1 MPVKGISGI
10 LHIKKCLF
18 LCGWNK
24 IGRKGREHILS
35 IQKLVFRSLAVLT
48 GCSLLGTYLIFLLL
62 SQNSDNGRVVNYSG
76 MVRGGV
82 QRIIKLHIMDQPID
96 EIRMNVDKIIQ
107 GLMEGDKELELPK
120 EKDRAFQEKMTQ
132 VKECWEKEILPALES
147 KKDEHH
153 LNELLEKSETFFA
166 LTNEVVEAAENFT
179 QRGINQIKVLTVVVC
194 LVNLVC
200 IFVIGKVI
208 RRKILKPIQQIE
220 GYMGEIAQ
228 GHLSVHV
235 TYHSKDEMGSLADN
249 LRFTIQK
256 LGEYIYEIRRQL
268 KEVAEGNLDIKSNVE
283 FHGDFVEIEH
293 LLNAV
298 IVSLNDTIHIINNSA
313 DQVAANAGQVS
324 ESTQMLV
331 DGSSEEVG
339 TMEELEEEVKAILH
353 QASQS
358 EFNAK
363 HARSKVEEVRQKI
376 NQCGEQM
383 KELLKAM
390 DQIIDSSSGIV
401 EVSKGVQDIAFQ
413 TNLLALNAS
422 VEAAHAGESGRG
434 FAVIADEVRD
444 LANKSAEAVKDTE
457 ALVSQSFQAVNSGS
471 QLANNVAELL
481 QTLIDMTHEVTDA
494 VKLITDAASEQAKS
508 VEEVTTGIHQVAS
521 VAQSNSNATQE
532 SAAATQELSS
542 QALLLKQLVERFHT
556 T

>member
-1 MPVKGISGI
+1 M
-10 LHIKKCLF
+10 
-18 LCGWNK
+18 
-24 IGRKGREHILS
+24 S

-76 MVRGGV
+76 MVWGGV

-293 LLNAV
+293 SLNAV

>member
-1 MPVKGISGI
+1 MNEI
-10 LHIKKCLF
+10 L
-18 LCGWNK
+18 NMNE

-35 IQKLVFRSLAVLT
+35 IQKLIFRSLAVLT
-48 GCSLLGTYLIFLLL
+48 ICSLLGTYLIFLLL

-82 QRIIKLHIMDQPID
+82 QRIIKLHIMDQPVD
-96 EIRMNVDKIIQ
+96 EICMNIDKIIQ
-107 GLMEGDKELELPK
+107 GLLEGDKDLELPK
-120 EKDRAFQEKMTQ
+120 EKDKAFQEKMMQ
-132 VKECWEKEILPALES
+132 VKEYWEKEILPALES
-147 KKDEHH
+147 NKGEDNLE
-153 LNELLEKSETFFA
+153 ELLEKSETFFS
-166 LTNEVVEAAENFT
+166 LTNEVVEASENFT
-179 QRGINQIKVLTVVVC
+179 RRGINQIKVVAVIAC
-194 LVNLVC
+194 LVNLAC
-200 IFVIGKVI
+200 ISVIGKVI
-208 RRKILKPIQQIE
+208 RRKILKPIQQME
-220 GYMGEIAQ
+220 GYMREIAK
-228 GHLSVHV
+228 GNLSIQVD
-235 TYHSKDEMGSLADN
+235 YQSEDEMGSLADN

-268 KEVAEGNLDIKSNVE
+268 REVSEGNLDLKTHVE
-283 FHGDFVEIEH
+283 FHGDFVEIQH
-293 LLNAV
+293 SLFTLIA
-298 IVSLNDTIHIINNSA
+298 SLNETIHIINSSA

-339 TMEELEEEVKAILH
+339 TMEELEEEVNAILH

-363 HARSKVEEVRQKI
+363 QARNKVEEVREKI

-383 KELLKAM
+383 KELLGAM

-471 QLANNVAELL
+471 QLANNVADLL

-532 SAAATQELSS
+532 SAAATEELSS
-542 QALLLKQLVERFHT
+542 QAQLLKQLVERFHIT
-556 T
+556 DTRVL